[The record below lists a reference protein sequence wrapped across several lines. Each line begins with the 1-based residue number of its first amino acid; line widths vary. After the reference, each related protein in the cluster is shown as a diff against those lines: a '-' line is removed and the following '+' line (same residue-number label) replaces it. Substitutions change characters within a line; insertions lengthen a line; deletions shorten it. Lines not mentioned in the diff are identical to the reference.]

1 MLEYNMFQRLPTWS
15 QIEVLTKTGTPL
27 AQRQHLDWTI
37 TLYTFQHRFVEVWR
51 RADLEIVTSFQ
62 PNVNTMAIF
71 EPYTEGMEVEDLL
84 DF

>member
-1 MLEYNMFQRLPTWS
+1 MLEYNVFKRLPSWS
-15 QIEVLTKTGTPL
+15 QIEVLSKTGTAL

-37 TLYTFQHRFVEVWR
+37 TLYAFQHRFIEVWS

-62 PNVNTMAIF
+62 PNANNLAIF
-71 EPYTEGMEVEDLL
+71 EPYTDQIEVGDML